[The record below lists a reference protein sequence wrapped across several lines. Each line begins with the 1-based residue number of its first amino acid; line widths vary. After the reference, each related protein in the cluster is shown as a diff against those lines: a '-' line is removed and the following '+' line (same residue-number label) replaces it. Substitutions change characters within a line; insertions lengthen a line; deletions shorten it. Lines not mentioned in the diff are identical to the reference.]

1 MREVIVIWNHR
12 CREFVLAV
20 LLIAG
25 CGPGAGDTSQERLAQ
40 MSGGNLKD
48 VVPVS
53 GKVLVD
59 GEPKAGVTIYL
70 YRSTG
75 GEQIAECRT
84 NPDGTYCW
92 ATHLPCDGIEAGSY
106 RLAFKCFPK
115 LRRNDQI
122 KETDDLFQGRYSDP
136 MKVEFLLT
144 VEEGSPQTDVDYALT
159 TK

>member
-1 MREVIVIWNHR
+1 MGEAIVTCYHWYHG
-12 CREFVLAV
+12 LALA
-20 LLIAG
+20 LLLVAG
-25 CGPGAGDTSQERLAQ
+25 CGPGAGDVSQERLEQ
-40 MSGGNLKD
+40 MSGGTLKD

-59 GEPKAGVTIYL
+59 GEPKGGVNIYL
-70 YRSTG
+70 HASG
-75 GEQIAECRT
+75 GGPAIAECRT
-84 NPDGTYCW
+84 NPDGKYCW

-115 LRRNDQI
+115 LRRNDQP

-144 VEEGSPQTDVDYALT
+144 VAEGSPQTGVNYELT